1 MRQRRSHGDATGNH
15 VRAAAGSAP
24 DAARETSCAGP
35 GAAAAFVLLWAVAAA
50 CPPPPPPVVAIDP
63 TPPVLVPPPGAAG
76 AECAATAFAACAE
89 GEPCPV
95 VRAVQLC
102 GTIEALLPTG
112 PDDAKLVVV
121 SGNERLLVHAG
132 ADGISARSLGPGVAG
147 GVGLLPWRGGRWRV
161 VLDGGVVR
169 GHGTLETIAGVS
181 PSARL
186 LRAGADGADAA
197 WAFFLDGANVTHVVR
212 RHEDWVVEPLRADCW
227 TPLTQYRLGGAPFA
241 ACDDGSGTRVLPGL
255 DTTLPSAALAP
266 LVLDTARGPIVAW
279 SEPLTASP
287 EDAVFWSQLGPYGGG
302 LPALFVAR
310 AGLEA
315 ADRKATVMA
324 PAIASG
330 CTAAGW
336 QLPDAYQRCTVH
348 GEQPSDFRLAAT
360 GDGTPWVVW
369 TVLEHRYEQGA
380 LAGGQALEAARLVV
394 GEGTPAVERFVRLPL
409 DEGSARI
416 RHLAASGTRLHV
428 VLQDRYLVLDTA
440 LPAAPPPARP
450 VATATE
456 AASPGERPCPRE
468 EQRRC
473 EGRCVDVTRDEANCG
488 YCGLSCDPGWSCVVG
503 ECLGPACTTRED
515 CPEGLRCDI
524 SASFPCEAADG
535 CACTIDEECGLD
547 AVCVDSHCRFKECRR
562 SSDCTGPGASCRRG
576 APGQHPVCMPR
587 GRCR

>member
-1 MRQRRSHGDATGNH
+1 MTESRRGGNRTNGTRRALLASTAWTGAT
-15 VRAAAGSAP
+15 
-24 DAARETSCAGP
+24 
-35 GAAAAFVLLWAVAAA
+35 LMAA
-50 CPPPPPPVVAIDP
+50 CSPPPPQVVAIDP
-63 TPPVLVPPPGAAG
+63 TPPVLVPPPGAAE
-76 AECAATAFAACAE
+76 AECAATAFTPCAE

-102 GTIEALLPTG
+102 GAIEALLPTG
-112 PDDAKLVVV
+112 PDDAKLVVNN
-121 SGNERLLVHAG
+121 GTERLLVDVG
-132 ADGISARSLGPGVAG
+132 ADETTACSLGSVVGSD
-147 GVGLLPWRGGRWRV
+147 VGLLPWRGGRWRL

-169 GHGTLETIAGVS
+169 GNGTMETIGGLS

-186 LRAGADGADAA
+186 LRAGADGDDAA

-212 RHEDWVVEPLRADCW
+212 RAEDWVVEPVRSECW
-227 TPLTQYRLGGAPFA
+227 TPLTQYRLRGTPYA
-241 ACDDGSGTRVLPGL
+241 ACDDGTGTRVLPGL
-255 DTTLPSAALAP
+255 ETTLPSAALAP
-266 LVLDTARGPIVAW
+266 LVLDTPTATLVAW
-279 SEPLTASP
+279 LEPITASP
-287 EDAVFWSQLGPYGGG
+287 EDTAFWSQLGQYVGT

-310 AGLEA
+310 AGAEA
-315 ADRKATVMA
+315 TDRKATVMA

-336 QLPDAYQRCTVH
+336 QQPDAYQHCTVR
-348 GEQPSDFRLAAT
+348 GEQPSDFRLAAA

-369 TVLEHRYEQGA
+369 TVLEHRLEQGA
-380 LAGGQALEAARLVV
+380 LAGGHALEAARLVV
-394 GEGTPAVERFVRLPL
+394 GEGTPTVERFVRLPL
-409 DEGSARI
+409 DEGSALV

-428 VLQDRYLVLDTA
+428 ALGDRYLVLDTA

-450 VATATE
+450 VATATAE
-456 AASPGERPCPRE
+456 PEKRPCPQE
-468 EQRRC
+468 GQLRC

-515 CPEGLRCDI
+515 CPEGLTCDI
-524 SASFPCEAADG
+524 SASFPCEPSDG
-535 CACTIDEECGLD
+535 CTCTTDAECGVD
-547 AVCVDSHCRFKECRR
+547 AVCTEGLCGFKECRR